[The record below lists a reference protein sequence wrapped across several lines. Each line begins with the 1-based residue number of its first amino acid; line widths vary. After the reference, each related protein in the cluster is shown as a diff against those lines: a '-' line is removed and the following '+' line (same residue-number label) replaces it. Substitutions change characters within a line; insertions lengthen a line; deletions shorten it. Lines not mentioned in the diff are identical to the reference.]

1 MRMKELKHVLASV
14 VCLLCW
20 ASAGPAL
27 FAQQVIEGKEILAK
41 DRPEAWVMK
50 LVTSELEMLTGVAR
64 DVKPWSVELGLEAGW
79 IPALNATQRRI
90 GFNGIKEENV
100 NRTSAYVRPRVSV
113 GLPARVSLDL
123 AYIPPVRLGGIRPNH
138 LAWSLGRPIVS
149 RSWWRLGGRVHG
161 QFGRLSG
168 DITCDKDTVAAGQ
181 DPIRNPFGCEAPSN
195 DEMRVRVAGL
205 ELGSAFAVG
214 NRLEPYVT
222 VGWNYFK
229 GEFQTDSRYSGL
241 HDRTLLTTSGP
252 TLPLSAGVG
261 YRISERIRVDASA
274 FYTPLQVRRQG
285 IRVDDGL
292 FNLRFSVFY
301 RIR

>member
-1 MRMKELKHVLASV
+1 MKYVLAIV
-14 VCLLCW
+14 AFLLCW
-20 ASAGPAL
+20 ASTEPAL
-27 FAQQVIEGKEILAK
+27 FAQQVVEGKEILAK

-50 LVTSELEMLTGVAR
+50 IVTSELEMLTGVAR

-90 GFNGIKEENV
+90 GFNGTKEENV
-100 NRTSAYVRPRVSV
+100 NRTSAYVRPRVSI

-138 LAWSLGRPIVS
+138 LAWSLGRRIVS

-161 QFGRLSG
+161 QFGRLRG

-181 DPIRNPFGCEAPSN
+181 DPIRNPYGCEAPSN
-195 DEMRVRVAGL
+195 DEMRVRVVGL
-205 ELGSAFAVG
+205 ELGSAFALS
-214 NRLEPYVT
+214 NRIEPYVT
-222 VGWNYFK
+222 AGWNYLE
-229 GEFQTDSRYSGL
+229 GEFQTDARYTGL

-252 TLPLSAGVG
+252 TLPLSAGIA
-261 YRISERIRVDASA
+261 YRISERIRVDANA

-292 FNLRFSVFY
+292 FNLRFAVFY